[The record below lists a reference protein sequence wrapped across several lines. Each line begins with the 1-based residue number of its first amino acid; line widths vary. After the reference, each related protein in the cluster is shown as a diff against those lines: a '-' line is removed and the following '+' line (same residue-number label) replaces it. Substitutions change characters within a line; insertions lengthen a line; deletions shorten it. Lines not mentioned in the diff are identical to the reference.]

1 MLLSKIL
8 NFIFQSF
15 ITLSFIISDS
25 QNINEM
31 NDSVKH
37 FPTGTLL
44 IYRRSGIMRILS
56 FSCSLLITIFIVPQV
71 LFSQGSLT
79 IEKIMRGDE
88 FTGYSP
94 ENPQWSAVGNKLY
107 FTWKRNPDSLPYYYV
122 VDPEKKIPQKLSLAE
137 RKNLPPFSGTYNRA
151 RSEMLFSKDGDLF
164 LLDMKKGI
172 VKQITL
178 TSAYETN
185 PVFNQKEDKI
195 IYSSGNNLFSWDMK
209 TGNLFQLTDLRTGRE
224 KAEESQ
230 YKDANGKKL
239 HNDQMY
245 LFRTL
250 SERKAESERVK
261 KENKALEPERPKLI
275 YSGPG
280 QIRSVKISPDNNFIL
295 WQSFQ
300 PAEQKGTVF
309 PNYVTESGYTEDIPG
324 RSKVGASSPSAG
336 EFNIYDLINDTLYH
350 VVTDSI
356 PGIYDTPE
364 YKAEYPG
371 KKEGRTQKRS
381 VVIRDPVWSDDGKLA
396 VTEILSDDN
405 KDRWIMLLDI
415 KTGILKLLDRQRDKA
430 WIGGPGIGYGQLGW
444 MGDNKTIYFQS
455 EETGYSHLYLLDV
468 STGQKKALTSGNYE
482 IYDLTLSNDKTT
494 WYFISNE
501 TDPGIRELY
510 RMSAYGGSK
519 IRLTHFEAGIEYS
532 LSPDEKF
539 IALRVSK
546 SNLPWDLY
554 LMENREKA
562 VPFRITES
570 VTQEFKSYNW
580 RIPEYIKFKASD
592 GVMVPARLY
601 KPENTVNNGPA
612 IIFVHG
618 AGYLQNAHRW
628 WSSYSH
634 EYMFHNFLV
643 DHGYTVLDIDY
654 RGSAGYGR
662 DWRTA
667 IYRNMGGKDLD
678 DQVDGARYLVEQC
691 NADPQKIGIYGG
703 SYGGFI
709 TLMAMFRYPGTF
721 AAGAALRSVT
731 DWSHYNQGYTADI
744 LNTPVADSL
753 AYARSSPIYYAEGLK
768 GALLIC
774 HGMIDDNVH
783 FQDVV
788 RLVQRLIELGKDNWE
803 LAVYPLESH
812 GFTEPSSWT
821 DEYKRIFRLFEEN
834 LK

>member
-1 MLLSKIL
+1 
-8 NFIFQSF
+8 
-15 ITLSFIISDS
+15 
-25 QNINEM
+25 M
-31 NDSVKH
+31 NDSNARNSTRKGSI
-37 FPTGTLL
+37 FCK
-44 IYRRSGIMRILS
+44 SGFMKTFS
-56 FSCSLLITIFIVPQV
+56 FSCSLLIAIFIAPQL
-71 LFSQGSLT
+71 LFSQRSLT
-79 IEKIMRGDE
+79 IERIMRGDG

-94 ENPQWSAVGNKLY
+94 ENPQWSTTGNDLY
-107 FTWKRNPDSLPYYYV
+107 FTWKRNPDSLPDYYV
-122 VDPEKKIPQKLSLAE
+122 VNPESKTLQKLSLAE
-137 RKNLPPFSGTYNRA
+137 RKNLPPFYGTYSRD
-151 RSEMLFSKDGDLF
+151 RSKMVFSKDGDLF
-164 LLDMKKGI
+164 LLDLKKGI

-195 IYSSGNNLFSWDMK
+195 IYSSGNNLFSWDIN
-209 TGNLFQLTDLRTGRE
+209 TGILFQLTDLRNGRE
-224 KAEESQ
+224 KPEELP
-230 YKDANGKKL
+230 YKDANGRKL
-239 HNDQMY
+239 HNEQMY

-250 SERKAESERVK
+250 STRNAENERVK
-261 KENKALEPERPKLI
+261 KENKALEPERPEVI
-275 YSGPG
+275 YTGQG
-280 QIRSVKISPDNNFIL
+280 QIRSAKLSPDNNYIT

-300 PAEQKGTVF
+300 PAEQKGTVV

-324 RSKVGASSPSAG
+324 RSKVGASSPAAG
-336 EFNIYDLINDTLYH
+336 ELNIYDRVRDTLYH

-356 PGIYDTPE
+356 PGINDTPD
-364 YKAEYPG
+364 YLAEYPG
-371 KKEGRTQKRS
+371 KKAGTNIERS
-381 VVIRDPVWSDDGKLA
+381 VTIRDPVWSDDGKLA
-396 VTEILSDDN
+396 VAEILSDDN

-415 KTGILKLLDRQRDKA
+415 KTGGLKLLDRQHDNA

-444 MGDNKTIYFQS
+444 MADNKTIYFQS
-455 EETGYSHLYLLDV
+455 EESGYSHLYLLDV

-482 IYDLTLSNDKTT
+482 IYNLQLSNDKKT

-510 RMSAYGGSK
+510 RMPALGGSK
-519 IRLTHFEAGIEYS
+519 TRLTFFGGGIEYT
-532 LSPDEKF
+532 LSQDEKF

-546 SNLPWDLY
+546 SNTPWDLY

-570 VTQEFKSYNW
+570 VTQDFKSYDW
-580 RIPEYIKFKASD
+580 RIPEFIKFKASD

-601 KPENTVNNGPA
+601 KPEATVKNGPA
-612 IIFVHG
+612 VIFVHG

-643 DHGYTVLDIDY
+643 DNGYTVLDIDY

-667 IYRNMGGKDLD
+667 VYRNMGGKDLD
-678 DQVDGARYLVEQC
+678 DQVDGAKYLVEQC
-691 NADPQKIGIYGG
+691 QADPKKIGLYGG

-709 TLMAMFRYPGTF
+709 TLMAMFKYPGTF
-721 AAGAALRSVT
+721 VAGAALRSVT
-731 DWSHYNQGYTADI
+731 DWSHYNHGYTSDI